1 MQAEI
6 VTIGTELL
14 LGEIV
19 DTNSAWIAQQLTVIG
34 LDLLYTTTVGDNLGR
49 ITQALAQSIARSD
62 VVITTGGLGPT
73 VDDMTRQGVAA
84 ATERELVLDEELVG
98 EIATYFGQRGM
109 TMTDN
114 NRRQAYIPQG
124 ARIIH
129 NPVGTAPCFAV
140 EHRGHL
146 IISLP
151 GVPHEMRYL
160 METEVIPLIRE
171 RFGIL
176 GVIKSRVLRTCNIG
190 ESAVDARIGDL
201 MTAANPTVGTRAH
214 PGQTDVVVT
223 AKAPTL
229 SEALALIAPVEAE
242 LRQRIGDYVFGIDDE
257 TMGEAVLS
265 QLAARGLKLAVAET
279 MTQGEVAQ
287 QLTHQPHSG
296 AFAGGVLLTDVA
308 SLLALAGDTSSQVM
322 LAFPSQ
328 EAANLAAQQ
337 VARVYDAQLGLAI
350 LGPDDPSA
358 SDAPSTYVALAVDG
372 QLLTAAPRRARSG
385 AVGRAW
391 LMYQGLDMVR
401 RQLLGL
407 PLLG

>member
-49 ITQALAQSIARSD
+49 ITQVLAQSLARSE

-84 ATERELVLDEELVG
+84 ACECELVLDEGLVE
-98 EIATYFGQRGM
+98 EIATYFGRRGS

-114 NRRQAYIPQG
+114 NRRQAWIPRG

-129 NPVGTAPCFAV
+129 NPVGTAPCFAA

-151 GVPHEMRYL
+151 GVPHEMRHL
-160 METEVIPLIRE
+160 METEVIPLLRE
-171 RFGIL
+171 RFGLL

-190 ESAVDARIGDL
+190 ESAVDARIDDL

-223 AKAPTL
+223 AKAATAD
-229 SEALALIAPVEAE
+229 EADALIAPVEAE
-242 LRQRIGDYVFGIDDE
+242 IRSRVGDYVFGTDEE
-257 TMGEAVLS
+257 TMGQVLLRELS
-265 QLAARGLKLAVAET
+265 ARGLRLAVAET
-279 MTQGEVAQ
+279 LTRGEVAQ
-287 QLTHQPHSG
+287 QLTAQAQSD
-296 AFAGGVLLTDVA
+296 AFAGGLLLSDAA
-308 SLLALAGDTSSQVM
+308 SLQALIGDTDSVRG

-337 VARVYDAQLGLAI
+337 VARLYGAQLGLAI
-350 LGPDDPSA
+350 IGPEDPSLP
-358 SDAPSTYVALAVDG
+358 DAPPVYVALAVGDE
-372 QLLTAAPRRARSG
+372 LLTVEPRRARSG
-385 AVGRAW
+385 VVGRAW
-391 LMYQGLDMVR
+391 LMFQGLDMVR
-401 RQLLGL
+401 RRLLGL
-407 PLLG
+407 PALG